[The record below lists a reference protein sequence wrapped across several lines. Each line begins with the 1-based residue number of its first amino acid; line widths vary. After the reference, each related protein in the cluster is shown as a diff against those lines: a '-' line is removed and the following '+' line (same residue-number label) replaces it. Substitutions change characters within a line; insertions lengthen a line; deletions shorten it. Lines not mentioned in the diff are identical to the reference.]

1 MSPRPPKR
9 KSKKDELKQP
19 PSRFAP
25 SAFLNGST
33 QAVQQLCEDLAQ
45 LAADRFGDLTGTT
58 WERAAS
64 TIAQQLRA
72 AGHDLSSFEES
83 AELQEWHASW
93 HHPRG
98 TFSLLLS
105 FRAPCGVEVT
115 WRADDLAYTARR

>member
-1 MSPRPPKR
+1 MSPRSPKR
-9 KSKKDELKQP
+9 KSKTDEPKQP

-25 SAFLNGST
+25 SAFLHGSSE
-33 QAVQQLCEDLAQ
+33 AVQQLCEDLAQ

-58 WERAAS
+58 WQRAAS

-72 AGHDLSSFEES
+72 AGHDLTSFDES
-83 AELQEWHASW
+83 PELQEWQATW

-105 FRAPCGVEVT
+105 FRAPSGVEVT
-115 WRADDLAYTARR
+115 WRADELAYTARR

>member
-9 KSKKDELKQP
+9 KSKSDEPKQP

-25 SAFLNGST
+25 SAFLTGSAE
-33 QAVQQLCEDLAQ
+33 AVQQLCEELAQ

-58 WERAAS
+58 WQRAGF

-72 AGHDLSSFEES
+72 AGHDLTSFDES
-83 AELQEWHASW
+83 DELQEWHATW

-105 FRAPCGVEVT
+105 FRAPHEVEVT
-115 WRADDLAYTARR
+115 WRADELAFTARR